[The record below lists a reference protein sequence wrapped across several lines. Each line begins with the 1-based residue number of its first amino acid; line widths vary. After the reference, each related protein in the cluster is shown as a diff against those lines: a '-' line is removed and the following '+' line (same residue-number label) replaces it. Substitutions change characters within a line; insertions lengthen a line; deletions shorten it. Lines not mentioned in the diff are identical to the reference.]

1 MVRSPAIRRSS
12 EVLPDPLGP
21 VTASASPEE
30 ASKSTP
36 EKISR
41 PPRTHLTSRPESR
54 ILPLYSPL
62 KSLGYRIGNCGY
74 RNAAA
79 RLSLWRCHLKDS
91 INPYLMQPPN
101 RTSKPTSPPRLRGFV
116 TLIGYNFQL

>member
-1 MVRSPAIRRSS
+1 MVSSPAINRSN

-30 ASKSTP
+30 AAKSRP
-36 EKISR
+36 ENTSR

-54 ILPLYSPL
+54 ILLLQPS
-62 KSLGYRIGNCGY
+62 KILGYRVGNCGY

-79 RLSLWRCHLKDS
+79 RLSVWRCHSKDS
-91 INPYLMQPPN
+91 ISRDLMQHTI
-101 RTSKPTSPPRLRGFV
+101 RSCKTSSQPR
-116 TLIGYNFQL
+116 